1 MNIRWACRCQAADVK
16 AEEQG
21 FAGRRRE
28 GIVYVMADR
37 TTIDDCVR
45 LGVERLS
52 KIVWP
57 FYCKKT
63 GEQLRDT
70 IFDVEL
76 VPGSTEYYF
85 VSLRV
90 PTLWLK
96 AIMTAIN

>member
-1 MNIRWACRCQAADVK
+1 VK

-52 KIVWP
+52 KIV
-57 FYCKKT
+57 
-63 GEQLRDT
+63 
-70 IFDVEL
+70 
-76 VPGSTEYYF
+76 
-85 VSLRV
+85 
-90 PTLWLK
+90 
-96 AIMTAIN
+96 